1 MSLIQIGDAVRWAGR
16 VWRRYIHDNTRIDEV
31 GLELSPEGNRVG
43 DKLTVKLWQ
52 NEDGSWEGTDIIIEW
67 DGECWRRLS

>member
-43 DKLTVKLWQ
+43 DRKTVKHWYGED
-52 NEDGSWEGTDIIIEW
+52 NEYEMDVEIEW
-67 DGECWRRLS
+67 DGECWRRLI